1 MLVMIDILDAH
12 MHTIASGHAY
22 STLSEMIAAGK
33 NKHLQLIGIT
43 EHTNKM
49 PGTCHEIY
57 FHNFKVI
64 PRRQGDI
71 EVRMGAE
78 INIMDYYGN
87 MDLSEKGFSK
97 IDYGIASL
105 HDICIDPGSQE
116 ENTNAIIGA
125 MKHPKVKIIGHP
137 DNGYYPV
144 NYEKIVLA
152 AKEYHVL
159 LELNNSSLNPLGERL
174 NSRDNMK
181 TMLKLCQKYQTELII
196 DSDAHI
202 ADDVGNHNYVH
213 EILDE
218 LHFPEKLIINTSVD
232 KFKQYIR

>member
-1 MLVMIDILDAH
+1 MIDILDAH

-22 STLSEMIAAGK
+22 STLSEMIASGR
-33 NKHLQLIGIT
+33 NKGLKLIGIT

-64 PRRQGDI
+64 PRRQNDI
-71 EVRMGAE
+71 EIRMGAE
-78 INIMDYYGN
+78 INIIDYYGN
-87 MDLSEKGFSK
+87 MDLSEKGFTK

-105 HDICIDPGSQE
+105 HDVCINPGSQE
-116 ENTNAIIGA
+116 ENTNALIGA
-125 MKHPKVKIIGHP
+125 MKHPKIKIIGHP

-144 NYEKIVLA
+144 NYEKLVLA

-159 LELNNSSLNPLGERL
+159 LELNNSSLSPTGSRL
-174 NSRDNMK
+174 NSAENMK
-181 TMLKLCQKYQTELII
+181 TMLKLCMQHHVDLII

-202 ADDVGNHNYVH
+202 ADDVGNHKYVNA
-213 EILDE
+213 ILNE
-218 LHFPEKLIINTSVD
+218 LDFPETLIINTSVD
-232 KFKQYIR
+232 KFKKYIN

>member
-116 ENTNAIIGA
+116 ENINAIIGA

-181 TMLKLCQKYQTELII
+181 TMLKLCQKHQTELII

-218 LHFPEKLIINTSVD
+218 LHFPENLIINTSVD

>member
-1 MLVMIDILDAH
+1 MIDILDAH

-116 ENTNAIIGA
+116 ENTNAIIGT

-181 TMLKLCQKYQTELII
+181 TMLKLCQKHQTELII

>member
-1 MLVMIDILDAH
+1 
-12 MHTIASGHAY
+12 
-22 STLSEMIAAGK
+22 
-33 NKHLQLIGIT
+33 
-43 EHTNKM
+43 
-49 PGTCHEIY
+49 
-57 FHNFKVI
+57 
-64 PRRQGDI
+64 
-71 EVRMGAE
+71 MGAE
-78 INIMDYYGN
+78 INIINYYGN

-181 TMLKLCQKYQTELII
+181 TMLKLCQKHQTELII

-202 ADDVGNHNYVH
+202 ADDVGNHKYVH
-213 EILDE
+213 ELLDN
-218 LHFPEKLIINTSVD
+218 LNFPEELIVNTSVD
-232 KFKQYIR
+232 KFKKYIK

>member
-1 MLVMIDILDAH
+1 MIDVLDAH

-22 STLSEMIAAGK
+22 STLNEMIASGK
-33 NKHLQLIGIT
+33 SKKLKLIGIT

-57 FHNFKVI
+57 FCNFKVI
-64 PRRQGDI
+64 PRHQDDI
-71 EVRMGAE
+71 EIR
-78 INIMDYYGN
+78 NYYGN

-181 TMLKLCQKYQTELII
+181 TMLKLCQKHQTELII

>member
-1 MLVMIDILDAH
+1 MIDILDAH

-116 ENTNAIIGA
+116 ENINAIIGA

-181 TMLKLCQKYQTELII
+181 TMLKLCQKHQTELII

-218 LHFPEKLIINTSVD
+218 LHFPENLIINTSVD

>member
-1 MLVMIDILDAH
+1 MLTMIDVLDAH

-22 STLSEMIAAGK
+22 STLNEMIASGK
-33 NKHLQLIGIT
+33 SKKLKLIGIT

-57 FHNFKVI
+57 FCNFKVI
-64 PRRQGDI
+64 PRHQDDI
-71 EVRMGAE
+71 EIRMGAE
-78 INIMDYYGN
+78 INIINYYGN

-152 AKEYHVL
+152 AKEYHDL
-159 LELNNSSLNPLGERL
+159 LELNNSSLNALGERL

-181 TMLKLCQKYQTELII
+181 AILKLCQKHQTELII

-202 ADDVGNHNYVH
+202 ADDVGNHKYVH
-213 EILDE
+213 ELLDN
-218 LHFPEKLIINTSVD
+218 LNFPEELIVNTSVD
-232 KFKQYIR
+232 KFKKYIK

>member
-1 MLVMIDILDAH
+1 MIDILDAH

-116 ENTNAIIGA
+116 ENTNAIIGT

-181 TMLKLCQKYQTELII
+181 TMLKLCQKHQTELII

-218 LHFPEKLIINTSVD
+218 LHFPENLIINTSVD

>member
-1 MLVMIDILDAH
+1 MIDVLDAH

-22 STLSEMIAAGK
+22 STLNEMIASGK
-33 NKHLQLIGIT
+33 SKKLKLIGIT

-57 FHNFKVI
+57 FCNFKVI
-64 PRRQGDI
+64 PRHQDDI
-71 EVRMGAE
+71 EIRMGAE
-78 INIMDYYGN
+78 INIINYYGN

-137 DNGYYPV
+137 DNGYYSV

-181 TMLKLCQKYQTELII
+181 TMLKLCQKHQTELII

-202 ADDVGNHNYVH
+202 ADDVGNHKYVH
-213 EILDE
+213 ELLDN
-218 LHFPEKLIINTSVD
+218 LNFPEELIVNTSVD
-232 KFKQYIR
+232 KFKKYIK

>member
-1 MLVMIDILDAH
+1 MLDLLDAH

-22 STLSEMIAAGK
+22 STLSEMIATGRQK
-33 NKHLQLIGIT
+33 GLKLVGIT

-57 FHNFKVI
+57 FFNFKVI
-64 PRRQGDI
+64 PRQQDGI

-78 INIMDYYGN
+78 VNIMDYYGN
-87 MDLSEKGFSK
+87 TDFSEIAFSK
-97 IDYGIASL
+97 IDYAIASL
-105 HDICIDPGSQE
+105 HDNCIDPGSQE
-116 ENTNAIIGA
+116 ENTSAIIGA
-125 MKHPKVKIIGHP
+125 MKHPKIKIIGHP

-144 NYEKIVLA
+144 DYEKLAKA

-159 LELNNSSLNPLGERL
+159 LELNNSSAHPVTGRL
-174 NSRDNMK
+174 NSRQNIK
-181 TMLKLCQKYQTELII
+181 TMLKFCKQYQTDLII

-202 ADDVGNHNYVH
+202 SYDVGNHIYIH

-218 LHFPEKLIINTSVD
+218 VSFPESLIVNTSVD
-232 KFKQYIR
+232 KFKQFIK